1 MLKNTIFFPSRADLG
16 LLLSLFILVL
26 VYKCLMEVNL
36 CILWKKCEKPWEH
49 LGVWAGFCSWA
60 QQAAEQ
66 SWCSL
71 SSWSWPE
78 ERQCSPQS
86 NCLEAKVGLGLH
98 RPNAEPQKSLV
109 WQWSPWFGSH
119 QLQVRATG
127 GWHVGGRNSPLPTTG
142 HSRAWLSLAQG
153 DGLRSE
159 ETRSSKK
166 KLKSSIHGSCTQTDS
181 WMGRRKKI
189 VWILSFACLLM
200 ATSLAEQC
208 KRILH

>member
-1 MLKNTIFFPSRADLG
+1 MPYGGQSLHPLKKMWETLRALG
-16 LLLSLFILVL
+16 GLGRIL
-26 VYKCLMEVNL
+26 
-36 CILWKKCEKPWEH
+36 
-49 LGVWAGFCSWA
+49 
-60 QQAAEQ
+60 Q
-66 SWCSL
+66 L
-71 SSWSWPE
+71 SSTGCWAKLVQPLILELAE

-98 RPNAEPQKSLV
+98 RPNADPQKSLV

-119 QLQVRATG
+119 QLQVRATR
-127 GWHVGGRNSPLPTTG
+127 GWHVGGRNSPLPGTG

-166 KLKSSIHGSCTQTDS
+166 NLKSSIHGSCTQTDS

-208 KRILH
+208 KLILH